1 MLKFFCLGD
10 WGWGFGVLGLVIGPN
25 PQSPIPNPH
34 YVIYK
39 SYLNKN
45 NKKIII
51 IKINIKQKNNS
62 IKEEMEEENSYE
74 LLYKIIIIGDT
85 SVGKSNILSRY
96 VKNEFSENQKST
108 VGVEL
113 GIKFLKT
120 QGINTKIQIWDTAG
134 QERYRSITSSYY
146 KGSHGCFIVYD
157 ITNESSFESVERWY
171 EHVQKETSKD
181 ISIILVGNKCDLEN
195 ERKVSKEK
203 GEEKAKNLKCAFF
216 ETSAL
221 SNINIDK
228 IFEALSNNI
237 YEKTGGNKNEEDIDI
252 EFDGNNKGVNLNKDN
267 NDAKK
272 IKCC

>member
-1 MLKFFCLGD
+1 MTQNSQFLNTYEDLG
-10 WGWGFGVLGLVIGPN
+10 IE
-25 PQSPIPNPH
+25 
-34 YVIYK
+34 
-39 SYLNKN
+39 
-45 NKKIII
+45 
-51 IKINIKQKNNS
+51 IK
-62 IKEEMEEENSYE
+62 YE
-74 LLYKIIIIGDT
+74 HLYKIIIIGDT